1 MNIYNVVTITFKE
14 YSDLKK
20 KLLIMIIA
28 SSLLLCACADT
39 STDSGTSSDVS
50 AAETGTQETDA
61 QTEEKME
68 LTYFIRSPYNNEE
81 TQQGGEYTALDEAKS
96 AADDMAQLGYVV
108 FDSEGNLAYNPCPT
122 FSAAKILYH
131 AKINADSM
139 RDDKYKYGDA
149 SVNPALDK
157 TEKLVS
163 CDRFVGWTLYDAGFC
178 KNRQPSTKGF
188 TLYTTNPI
196 ENLLKNLKFEKIT
209 DEAEV
214 KAGDI
219 IFVGN
224 SQKIPVPE
232 YLKDY
237 PKHVFI
243 CAGPASRNNF
253 YRYDAGSDKRLQ
265 STQPSAEPLSTS
277 GAEFRFAYRPVD

>member
-1 MNIYNVVTITFKE
+1 MKKRILTVLIT
-14 YSDLKK
+14 S
-20 KLLIMIIA
+20 A
-28 SSLLLCACADT
+28 LLLTACGNTAGNTDT
-39 STDSGTSSDVS
+39 SGVSD
-50 AAETGTQETDA
+50 AETGAPATDA
-61 QTEEKME
+61 ETEEKME
-68 LTYFIRSPYNNEE
+68 LTYYIRSPYNTEE
-81 TQQGGEYTALDEAKS
+81 TQQGSEYTALADAKA
-96 AADDMAQLGYVV
+96 AADDIAQLGYVV
-108 FDSEGNLAYNPCPT
+108 FDSDGNIAYNPCPSL
-122 FSAAKILYH
+122 SAAKILYH

-139 RDDKYKYGDA
+139 RDNKYKYGDA

-157 TEKLVS
+157 TEKIVS

-209 DEAEV
+209 DESEV

-224 SQKIPVPE
+224 SQNIPVPE

-243 CAGPASRNNF
+243 CAGPAQRGDF

-265 STQPSAEPLSTS
+265 STQPSKEPLSSS
-277 GAEFRFAYRPVD
+277 GAEFRFAYRPID

>member
-1 MNIYNVVTITFKE
+1 M
-14 YSDLKK
+14 
-20 KLLIMIIA
+20 LLT
-28 SSLLLCACADT
+28 ACKN
-39 STDSGTSSDVS
+39 TSSNTDTADIS
-50 AAETGTQETDA
+50 DAETSAPATDA
-61 QTEEKME
+61 QTEDEME
-68 LTYFIRSPYNNEE
+68 LTYYVRSPYNTEE
-81 TQQGGEYTALDEAKS
+81 AQKGEYTTLEEAKN
-96 AADDMAQLGYVV
+96 AADDNAQFGYVV
-108 FDSEGNLAYNPCPT
+108 YDSEGNLAYNPCPT
-122 FSAAKILYH
+122 LAAAKILYH

-157 TEKLVS
+157 TEKIVS
-163 CDRFVGWTLYDAGFC
+163 CDRFVGWTLYDAGFYT
-178 KNRQPSTKGF
+178 KRQPSTKGF

-209 DEAEV
+209 EEADV

-224 SQKIPVPE
+224 SQNIPVPE

-237 PKHVFI
+237 PRHVFI
-243 CAGPASRNNF
+243 CAGHASRNNF

-265 STQPSAEPLSTS
+265 STQPSVEPLSTS
-277 GAEFRFAYRPVD
+277 GSEFRFAYRPVD

>member
-1 MNIYNVVTITFKE
+1 MKNKILI
-14 YSDLKK
+14 
-20 KLLIMIIA
+20 LLIA
-28 SSLLLCACADT
+28 SSLLLTACFGASTETDT
-39 STDSGTSSDVS
+39 DGI
-50 AAETGTQETDA
+50 TGTETSAPVTDA
-61 QTEEKME
+61 QTEDKME
-68 LTYFIRSPYNNEE
+68 LTYYVRSPYNTED
-81 TQQGGEYTALDEAKS
+81 TQKGEYTTLEEAKS
-96 AADDMAQLGYVV
+96 TADDNAQLGYVV
-108 FDSEGNLAYNPCPT
+108 FDSEGNLAYNPCTT
-122 FSAAKILYH
+122 FAAAKILYH
-131 AKINADSM
+131 AKINADIM

-157 TEKLVS
+157 TEKIVS
-163 CDRFVGWTLYDAGFC
+163 CDRFVGWTLYDAGFYT
-178 KNRQPSTKGF
+178 KRQPSTKGF

-209 DEAEV
+209 DESEV

-224 SQKIPVPE
+224 SQNIPVPE

-243 CAGPASRNNF
+243 CAGPAQRGDF

-265 STQPSAEPLSTS
+265 STQPSKEPLSSS
-277 GAEFRFAYRPVD
+277 GAEFRFAYRPID